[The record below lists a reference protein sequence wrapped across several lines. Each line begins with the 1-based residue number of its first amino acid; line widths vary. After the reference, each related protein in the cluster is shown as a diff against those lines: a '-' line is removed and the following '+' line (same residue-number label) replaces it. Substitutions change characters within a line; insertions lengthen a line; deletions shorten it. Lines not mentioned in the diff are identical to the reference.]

1 MSEDN
6 PRKLKKLV
14 KELERAAKDDPGN
27 LVSKVK
33 LAGAYRDLGQ
43 KSDAIKL
50 YREVAHAYEAQG
62 RRAQAVA
69 VCRGIL
75 EIDPGEGE
83 TRVLL
88 SRLESE
94 AAAEPAGSGL
104 PLPLLPGTMQGA
116 VPAMP
121 PRPAWLPKTSR
132 GFASPT
138 VPPPLLTPTPGP
150 TPLPAPFPLGED
162 DPSTSAGSL
171 WRMPSE
177 PLILRG
183 PPPPVQSGEPTFSG
197 SQLPA
202 PPSQRLESVLEQP
215 TELRAASGPQRVQ
228 APPQSVVERMPP
240 GQEEEDAPTFM
251 QEVTPLR
258 PVGGALESRR
268 SPLSGPSS
276 LPPSSLPL
284 SAPSSLPPS
293 SLPPSSLPLS
303 APPLNV
309 APAQL
314 HSPPPSGTQPMAVPT
329 PLPPPPLR
337 LGAQQASSPPPSVT
351 QPMAVPTPL
360 PPPPLPALS
369 SPALPLPSPPM
380 LPSLPIPSL
389 SSPALPLPSP
399 PSLGGRDDL
408 DLMETHKVDRL
419 EAAELFPPRQGWSE
433 DTNPRSL
440 QTMTAEVVSVADA
453 DGEHTS
459 PGAEAPAHEPEP
471 EHEYTPARR
480 ERRTRRMGS
489 VAPPLDPEMPALA
502 PTPRPPLGER
512 LPPARPEPAL
522 PAAPSRT
529 PATGARALAPEPR
542 PQDPRSTG
550 VRPAEPRPQDPRSTG
565 VRPAEPRP
573 QDPRS
578 TGARPAEPR
587 PQDPRST
594 GVRPAEPRAAAPASP
609 RTPEPRAAAPAS
621 PRTPEP
627 RAAAPA
633 SPRTPEPRPSARA
646 PGSPP
651 RTNLEAAIER
661 LTGRPLPLRPP
672 DAAAPPP
679 ARPAPPRLSTP
690 AELPGEATTPGS
702 DTQPGDT
709 GPGSLPT
716 PPPSRG
722 NLEDATRPRA
732 PVPKRPDDQ
741 HGPENTRAA
750 SPMAR
755 DGRRRDVDLLPMP
768 TPSVDDELTQ
778 AFDGPFAR
786 LGAAEEARG
795 LAIVLP
801 LFEELPAEAH
811 AEILRRMVIRR
822 VGPGTLIVR
831 EGDPGDACYVI
842 ASGQVRVLKRTPDG
856 RRLVEVAR
864 LADGALFGEFALL
877 ADRKRHA
884 SVEALTDVELF
895 EIPRRLLDEIAV
907 DHPGVGGALERFFRE
922 RLLSSLVATAPFF
935 RALPAEQR
943 PALAQLFHTRHV
955 ESGEVI
961 IQEGE
966 SGGGL
971 FLVVLGGVQIMKHGP
986 TGPVPLAQLGEG
998 AYFGEMSLLRGGV
1011 ASATVVASDS
1021 SELAELPP
1029 RDFYQVVAAHPTLW
1043 EEIRREAA
1051 RRELATHQILA
1062 GESNVV

>member
-43 KSDAIKL
+43 KIDAIKL

-162 DPSTSAGSL
+162 DLSTSAGSL

-202 PPSQRLESVLEQP
+202 PPSQRLESVIDQP

-228 APPQSVVERMPP
+228 APPQGVVERMPP

-258 PVGGALESRR
+258 PMGGALESRR

-284 SAPSSLPPS
+284 SAP
-293 SLPPSSLPLS
+293 PLS
-303 APPLNV
+303 APPLSAPPPNV

-314 HSPPPSGTQPMAVPT
+314 HSPPPSVTQPMAVPT

-337 LGAQQASSPPPSVT
+337 LSAQQASSPPPSVT

-380 LPSLPIPSL
+380 LPALPTPSL

-419 EAAELFPPRQGWSE
+419 EAADLFPPRQNWSE

-440 QTMTAEVVSVADA
+440 QTMTAEVVSVADV

-459 PGAEAPAHEPEP
+459 PGEQVPHHESEA
-471 EHEYTPARR
+471 EYTPARR

-489 VAPPLDPEMPALA
+489 VAPPPDPDLPALA

-522 PAAPSRT
+522 PAAPPRT
-529 PATGARALAPEPR
+529 PATGARVLAADARGPVPH
-542 PQDPRSTG
+542 
-550 VRPAEPRPQDPRSTG
+550 PAEPRPPGTRSTGSHPVESRAQDPRAT
-565 VRPAEPRP
+565 A
-573 QDPRS
+573 
-578 TGARPAEPR
+578 ARPAEPR
-587 PQDPRST
+587 PLGSRSSPDA
-594 GVRPAEPRAAAPASP
+594 GRSGPGELRPGELRPGELRPGELRGPGGLRPLEPRATAPAAPASP
-609 RTPEPRAAAPAS
+609 RSPEPRPAAPAS
-621 PRTPEP
+621 PRSPEP
-627 RAAAPA
+627 RAGAPGGPRAPSRAPPSALQARRRAATWRPPSSA
-633 SPRTPEPRPSARA
+633 SPAVRCRCGRPTRRRLRRRGPRRRGCRRRPSCPARPPPRAPTPSPATPARA
-646 PGSPP
+646 RCP
-651 RTNLEAAIER
+651 RR
-661 LTGRPLPLRPP
+661 RP
-672 DAAAPPP
+672 AAATSRTPP
-679 ARPAPPRLSTP
+679 ARARRCPGVPMTSTGRTAPAPLHRWRATAGAATSTSCP
-690 AELPGEATTPGS
+690 C
-702 DTQPGDT
+702 
-709 GPGSLPT
+709 
-716 PPPSRG
+716 R
-722 NLEDATRPRA
+722 RPRS
-732 PVPKRPDDQ
+732 
-741 HGPENTRAA
+741 TT
-750 SPMAR
+750 S
-755 DGRRRDVDLLPMP
+755 
-768 TPSVDDELTQ
+768 
-778 AFDGPFAR
+778 
-786 LGAAEEARG
+786 
-795 LAIVLP
+795 
-801 LFEELPAEAH
+801 
-811 AEILRRMVIRR
+811 
-822 VGPGTLIVR
+822 
-831 EGDPGDACYVI
+831 
-842 ASGQVRVLKRTPDG
+842 
-856 RRLVEVAR
+856 
-864 LADGALFGEFALL
+864 
-877 ADRKRHA
+877 
-884 SVEALTDVELF
+884 
-895 EIPRRLLDEIAV
+895 
-907 DHPGVGGALERFFRE
+907 
-922 RLLSSLVATAPFF
+922 
-935 RALPAEQR
+935 
-943 PALAQLFHTRHV
+943 
-955 ESGEVI
+955 
-961 IQEGE
+961 
-966 SGGGL
+966 
-971 FLVVLGGVQIMKHGP
+971 
-986 TGPVPLAQLGEG
+986 
-998 AYFGEMSLLRGGV
+998 
-1011 ASATVVASDS
+1011 
-1021 SELAELPP
+1021 
-1029 RDFYQVVAAHPTLW
+1029 
-1043 EEIRREAA
+1043 
-1051 RRELATHQILA
+1051 
-1062 GESNVV
+1062 